1 MIGTWLVAPFLAAS
15 LAPASAPTRP
25 VATYSIVARDA
36 VTGEL
41 GVAVQSHWFSVGS
54 VVPYAEAGVGAVATQ
69 SFVDSSYGPLG
80 LDLMRAGKSA
90 EEALAA
96 LLAADANRDV
106 RQVAMVDSKGRV
118 ATHTGARCIVAAGH
132 ATGAAFSV
140 QANLMENATVWPA
153 MKRAFEDEPGDLA
166 ARMLAALEAA
176 EAAGGD
182 IRGRQAAALLVVK
195 AASTGRPWADRRFDL
210 RIEDHPAPLV
220 ELRRLLVLAR
230 AYEHM
235 NRGDELATEARWD
248 EAGREYGAAAKLA
261 PEIAELPFW
270 HAVTLAAAGR
280 LDEARPLFA
289 DVFARE
295 PRWRALVPRLPA
307 AGLLPADERLLAAIA
322 AIADAKR

>member
-1 MIGTWLVAPFLAAS
+1 MIGAWVVTPLLALA
-15 LAPASAPTRP
+15 LTPAPARP

-36 VTGEL
+36 ATGEM
-41 GVAVQSHWFSVGS
+41 GVAVQSHWFSVGAA
-54 VVPYAEAGVGAVATQ
+54 VPFAEAGVGAVATQ

-80 LDLMRAGKSA
+80 LELMRAGKSA
-90 EEALAA
+90 AEALAA

-106 RQVAMVDSKGRV
+106 RQVAMVDAQGRV
-118 ATHTGARCIVAAGH
+118 AAHTGPGSIPAAGH
-132 ATGAAFSV
+132 QVGAQFSV
-140 QANLMENATVWPA
+140 QANLMENETVWPA
-153 MKRAFEDEPGDLA
+153 MKRAFESSPGDLA
-166 ARMLAALEAA
+166 ARMLAALDAA

-182 IRGRQAAALLVVK
+182 IRGRQAAALLVVRP
-195 AASTGRPWADRRFDL
+195 AGSGRPWADRRFDL
-210 RIEDHPAPLV
+210 RVEDHPTPLV

-235 NRGDELATEARWD
+235 NRGDEFAAVAKWD
-248 EAGREYGAAAKLA
+248 DAGGEYGAAAKLA
-261 PEIAELPFW
+261 PGIAELPFW

-307 AGLLPADERLLAAIA
+307 AGLLPADEKLLAAIA
-322 AIADAKR
+322 AIGDARR

>member
-1 MIGTWLVAPFLAAS
+1 MFAALTGALVVAAA
-15 LAPASAPTRP
+15 LAPARP

-36 VTGEL
+36 ATGEL

-80 LDLMRAGKSA
+80 LELMRAGKSA
-90 EEALAA
+90 AEALAA

-118 ATHTGARCIVAAGH
+118 AVHTGARCIAAAGH
-132 ATGAAFSV
+132 ATGASFSV
-140 QANLMENATVWPA
+140 QANLMEKDAVWPA
-153 MKRAFEDEPGDLA
+153 MKTAFESAPGDLA
-166 ARMLAALEAA
+166 ARMLAALDAA

-182 IRGRQAAALLVVK
+182 IRGRQAAALLVVRP
-195 AASTGRPWADRRFDL
+195 ASSGRPWADRRFDL

-270 HAVTLAAAGR
+270 HAVTLAAAGK

-307 AGLLPADERLLAAIA
+307 AGLLPDDEKVLAAIA
-322 AIADAKR
+322 AIAAAKQ